1 MLHSFA
7 SNLAKAAWPAT
18 LASFVGSTLFMGSTI
33 EVDPEVLVESV
44 NLIILIRL
52 LLYDKDNN
60 YKYKILSHN

>member
-1 MLHSFA
+1 
-7 SNLAKAAWPAT
+7 
-18 LASFVGSTLFMGSTI
+18 MGSTI